1 MKVLQGIA
9 ILFMLSLHLFARKEV
24 NGIYE
29 TFPTINGIPLIY
41 YIGLFGDAC
50 VPIYLFAS
58 GYGLFISISTERV
71 STLKKNFT
79 RILKLLL
86 NAWII
91 LIIFMVL
98 AFLMGKPEVFRGG
111 SKQFFLNIF
120 LLSHSYNGAWW
131 YLQTYSILVFH
142 FH

>member
-71 STLKKNFT
+71 SSTEEKFHTYPEIIVKCMDN
-79 RILKLLL
+79 INYLL
-86 NAWII
+86 
-91 LIIFMVL
+91 
-98 AFLMGKPEVFRGG
+98 P
-111 SKQFFLNIF
+111 
-120 LLSHSYNGAWW
+120 W
-131 YLQTYSILVFH
+131 Y
-142 FH
+142 